1 MYSICRA
8 VSFDV
13 LVTSL
18 PQSLDNKDSANIRL
32 VLAHVFL
39 KNVSRTT
46 FLLRTLFRSIKD

>member
-1 MYSICRA
+1 M
-8 VSFDV
+8 SFDV

-18 PQSLDNKDSANIRL
+18 PQSLDNKVDSANIRL

-46 FLLRTLFRSIKD
+46 FLLRIYFAV